1 MVVYHLKEIFFFG
14 QSPSRQQL
22 YHSLAQHT
30 VLCLRRLV
38 GKTHLISDSGRGFKL
53 ETSGDILLWWE
64 NRKNPRELES
74 EHFGRA
80 EEDEKN
86 GNEEGKQFGG
96 KKGGSVK
103 QWNPPDLN
111 SEEPT
116 TLPFYPC
123 SSPTS

>member
-1 MVVYHLKEIFFFG
+1 MV
-14 QSPSRQQL
+14 SPSRQQL
-22 YHSLAQHT
+22 YQSLAQHT

-53 ETSGDILLWWE
+53 E
-64 NRKNPRELES
+64 NPRELES

-96 KKGGSVK
+96 KKRWSVRAT
-103 QWNPPDLN
+103 PPIC
-111 SEEPT
+111 P
-116 TLPFYPC
+116 
-123 SSPTS
+123 

>member
-1 MVVYHLKEIFFFG
+1 MV
-14 QSPSRQQL
+14 SPSRQQL
-22 YHSLAQHT
+22 YQSLAQHT

-53 ETSGDILLWWE
+53 E
-64 NRKNPRELES
+64 NPRELES

-96 KKGGSVK
+96 KKRWFCKS
-103 QWNPPDLN
+103 N
-111 SEEPT
+111 ST
-116 TLPFYPC
+116 HLPLAMARVELGQALF
-123 SSPTS
+123 T